1 MKFSVCSAPPSK
13 VDFVNAMGFIQPLK
27 EIDPDDA
34 FGPTRE
40 WFQLVAEN
48 IAKKCRHIRC
58 GHDSQQPLRLV
69 KACYKPHPKPLLNP
83 SRPNGPYFQTDTY
96 ENDKCCK
103 IDSQLILNGD
113 FPERYGYA
121 VAKDI
126 LLTEMKDVESCKLR
140 DKINSTD
147 QAWYDAFV
155 EEMRILLSIE
165 D

>member
-58 GHDSQQPLRLV
+58 GHDSQ
-69 KACYKPHPKPLLNP
+69 
-83 SRPNGPYFQTDTY
+83 
-96 ENDKCCK
+96 
-103 IDSQLILNGD
+103 
-113 FPERYGYA
+113 
-121 VAKDI
+121 
-126 LLTEMKDVESCKLR
+126 
-140 DKINSTD
+140 
-147 QAWYDAFV
+147 
-155 EEMRILLSIE
+155 
-165 D
+165 